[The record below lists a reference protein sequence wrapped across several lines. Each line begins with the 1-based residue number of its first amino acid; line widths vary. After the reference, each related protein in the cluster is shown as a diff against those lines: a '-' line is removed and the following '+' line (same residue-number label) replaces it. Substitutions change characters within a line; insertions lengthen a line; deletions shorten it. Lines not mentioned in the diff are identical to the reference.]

1 MILWAFER
9 EMNTAAPPTIDEVR
23 RFWNS
28 QPLGLGYVRGE
39 IGSKEWL
46 AHFDHLKANYG
57 LIGVLDTFT
66 PDELRGK
73 HVLDVGCGPSGFWA
87 RRLDRIGAVYSGI
100 DISDKS
106 VALGRE
112 AVRPLGLAEAIRVG
126 NAEALPF
133 HDNAFDAVVSEGV
146 IHHTP
151 NTQACIDEIYRV
163 LKPGGR
169 AAVSVYYRVALLR
182 YPTLFGITKWVMRTA
197 GAVTPGRG
205 REGMPDV
212 KTADDFVRMYDGAGN
227 PIGKAYTKQ
236 ELRQAFGRFQSIEF
250 HRYFMPPVPQL
261 LCLPE
266 FARRIFARFGGLMIL
281 VVARK

>member
-87 RRLDRIGAVYSGI
+87 RRLDRIGATSIVI
-100 DISDKS
+100 QPTEDEPDLPAFISF
-106 VALGRE
+106 LGRE
-112 AVRPLGLAEAIRVG
+112 VRPLLSS
-126 NAEALPF
+126 P
-133 HDNAFDAVVSEGV
+133 
-146 IHHTP
+146 
-151 NTQACIDEIYRV
+151 
-163 LKPGGR
+163 
-169 AAVSVYYRVALLR
+169 
-182 YPTLFGITKWVMRTA
+182 
-197 GAVTPGRG
+197 
-205 REGMPDV
+205 
-212 KTADDFVRMYDGAGN
+212 
-227 PIGKAYTKQ
+227 
-236 ELRQAFGRFQSIEF
+236 
-250 HRYFMPPVPQL
+250 
-261 LCLPE
+261 
-266 FARRIFARFGGLMIL
+266 
-281 VVARK
+281 